1 MIYMYRPFF
10 LALVVFAFSGGGI
23 QSQQEISTLE
33 PRIAIERELA
43 GGQNHIYQ
51 FSLIK
56 DQYASVIVEQRGID
70 VIVHL
75 FGTDEKQIA
84 DVDSELRLKGAENVE
99 LIAETAGVYK
109 LQVESKNKADPI
121 GRYVIRLAESKPATN
136 RDRSLDEARELVK
149 ESDKLVSQDKSS
161 EARPLAERALL
172 IREEILEADHPD
184 VANAIHMLAR
194 IAYAQEDFNK
204 AETLFERAIAI
215 REKSLAPDHPD
226 LSESLRGLAN
236 INHMQGK
243 YSKAT
248 ALYQRALEIKEQ
260 AFGPDHPEVAALIS
274 AFAKHYNYIRDNV
287 HAQLLY
293 QRALVIA
300 EKSYGRNHPAYA
312 QALSRVATIH
322 KDLADYGKAK
332 SMFEQALEILEKSYG
347 PDDPKIGPT
356 LINYGLLYLD
366 TGEYEKAESFFQRTL
381 KILENMEPDDFAL
394 SIVLG
399 NLGNTYFLDGQ
410 YAKAE
415 EMYQRALAIRK
426 KLFSEEH
433 PRVAICLRDLAHLYR
448 AQGDYDKAEPYYQRA
463 VEIFK
468 KAYGPDH
475 PDLADPLEGLAVL
488 YRAKGDISQS
498 VAHQM
503 LANSV
508 IERNVAYHL
517 TVGSERQKLVY
528 LNSLSKQADRTF
540 SLHIQSAPD
549 NSDARTMAA
558 NAVLQ
563 RKGRILDWM
572 IDSLAVLRNRF
583 STEDQI
589 LIDQLNETN
598 TQLANLVLNG
608 PQQKSL
614 AVHQEEVKTLEEKKE
629 KLENEISSRSAG
641 FYQPTN
647 SVAAATVQAAVPPSA
662 ALIEFAIYRP
672 FDPKAPDWEKGYGE
686 PRYVAY
692 VMRSNAEIQWKDLGN
707 VKEIDAAI
715 AAFREGLRNQES
727 SDVKKL
733 ARTLDERIMQP
744 ILPLVGD
751 AAQLLISPDGALNL
765 IPFEALVDRQNRY
778 LIETFLCSYLTSGR
792 DLLRLQFS
800 QQSET
805 APVLLANPL
814 FGQRKNSM
822 IPDAAALRSVTTA
835 SDLSKVYFAPLS
847 GTGEEA
853 RAIKTFLKEAS
864 VFTGKDATESKL
876 KHIVAPSILHVATH
890 GFFLTDVPT
899 AKNPDATIQNPLLRS
914 GLAFAGANARRSGN
928 DDGILTAL
936 EASGL
941 NLWGTKLVTLSAC
954 DTGLGPVQ
962 NGEGVYGLRRA
973 FFLSGTESLVMS
985 LWSVSD
991 YAAREI
997 MTNYYKNLKKG
1008 LGRADALRTVKLDM
1022 IKDPRRAH
1030 PFFWASFIQ
1039 SGQWLLSNST
1049 QISSHLKDFVQK
1061 CLVNL

>member
-1 MIYMYRPFF
+1 M
-10 LALVVFAFSGGGI
+10 L
-23 QSQQEISTLE
+23 
-33 PRIAIERELA
+33 
-43 GGQNHIYQ
+43 N
-51 FSLIK
+51 
-56 DQYASVIVEQRGID
+56 SVESMWLCIC
-70 VIVHL
+70 L
-75 FGTDEKQIA
+75 GTDEKQIA
-84 DVDSELRLKGAENVE
+84 DIDSELRLKGAENVE

-121 GRYVIRLAESKPATN
+121 GRYAIRLAELKPATD
-136 RDRSLDEARELVK
+136 RDRSLDEARKLVK

-172 IREEILEADHPD
+172 IREETLEADNPD
-184 VANAIHMLAR
+184 VASSIYMLAR

-204 AETLFERAIAI
+204 AEALFERALAI

-236 INHMQGK
+236 VNHMQGK

-248 ALYQRALEIKEQ
+248 ALYKRALEIKEQ

-274 AFAKHYNYIRDNV
+274 TIAKHYNYIRDNV

-322 KDLADYGKAK
+322 KDLADYDKAQ

-356 LINYGLLYLD
+356 LINFGGLYLD
-366 TGEYEKAESFFQRTL
+366 TGEYAKAESFFQRTL

-399 NLGNTYFLDGQ
+399 NLGNTYLLDGQ

-415 EMYQRALAIRK
+415 EVLQRALAIRK

-433 PRVAICLRDLAHLYR
+433 PRVAISLRDLAHLYQ
-448 AQGDYDKAEPYYQRA
+448 AQGDYDKAEPYYHRA

-468 KAYGPDH
+468 KAYGADH
-475 PDLADPLEGLAVL
+475 PDLADPLEGLAIL
-488 YRAKGDISQS
+488 YRAKGDISES
-498 VAHQM
+498 IAYQM
-503 LANSV
+503 QANSV

-517 TVGSERQKLVY
+517 ALGSERQKLIY
-528 LNSLSKQADRTF
+528 LNSLSEEADRTF

-563 RKGRILDWM
+563 RKGRVLDWM

-589 LIDQLNETN
+589 LIDQLNDTN

-608 PQQKSL
+608 PQKKSL
-614 AVHQEEVKTLEEKKE
+614 AVHQEEIKTLEEKKE

-641 FYQPTN
+641 FYQPTD
-647 SVAAATVQAAVPPSA
+647 SVPAATVQAAVPPAA

-672 FDPKAPDWEKGYGE
+672 FDPKAADQKKAYGE

-692 VMRSNAEIQWKDLGN
+692 VLRPNTEIHSKDLGN
-707 VKEIDAAI
+707 VNAIDAAI
-715 AAFREGLRNQES
+715 AAFREGLRNQER

-733 ARTLDERIMQP
+733 ARTLDETIMQP
-744 ILPLVGD
+744 IRPLIGD

-765 IPFEALVDRQNRY
+765 FPFEVLVDRQNRY

-792 DLLRLQFS
+792 DLLRLQFAR
-800 QQSET
+800 QSET
-805 APVLLANPL
+805 APVLVANPM
-814 FGQRKNSM
+814 FGQRNLM
-822 IPDAAALRSVTTA
+822 NPNITDAALIAMNKNLRSVTTA

-853 RAIKTFLKEAS
+853 RAIKTFFKEAS
-864 VFTGKDATESKL
+864 IFTGKDATETKL
-876 KHIVAPSILHVATH
+876 KQIAAPRILHIATH

-899 AKNPDATIQNPLLRS
+899 RKNPDATIQNPLLRS
-914 GLAFAGANARRSGN
+914 GLAFAGANTRQSGN

-954 DTGLGPVQ
+954 DTGLGQVQ

-991 YAAREI
+991 YASSR
-997 MTNYYKNLKKG
+997 NY
-1008 LGRADALRTVKLDM
+1008 DE
-1022 IKDPRRAH
+1022 
-1030 PFFWASFIQ
+1030 
-1039 SGQWLLSNST
+1039 LL
-1049 QISSHLKDFVQK
+1049 
-1061 CLVNL
+1061 